1 MRRWPTPAAAANL
14 ALNPPL
20 THAFDQMHISDYYNA
35 YFSDTWH
42 MKPSF
47 TLTYGM
53 GYTLEMPP
61 AEAERQSRQCWWML
75 PTSRW

>member
-1 MRRWPTPAAAANL
+1 MAYTRSGSTL

-20 THAFDQMHISDYYNA
+20 THAFDQMHDSDYYNA

-61 AEAERQSRQCWWML
+61 TEANGKPRCWWML
-75 PTSRW
+75 PTSRS